1 VKPALPK
8 PVVELLQTAFAGAAG
23 LSITSAMSPVV
34 WGAAALR
41 GPRAADPL
49 LDVWAK
55 GMLAAAGVVTE
66 AVGVEHVPEGHCVF
80 VCNHQSHYDPFLIF
94 KHVPKHIRYV
104 AKREL
109 ARIPVFGHAIR
120 ATGNIVVDRKGG
132 SGDRERLRE
141 AVSAVQERVSVMFF
155 PEGTRSLDGVLRPFK
170 KGAAML
176 AIQSGVPVVPMAVS
190 GTRLILPKGGRRV
203 RWGQKAVLVV
213 GKPISPVGL
222 QPQDRDAFT
231 QRLQGAVSEL
241 YAEARERS
249 GDLG

>member
-8 PVVELLQTAFAGAAG
+8 PVKVLLQTAFAGAAG
-23 LSITSAMSPVV
+23 LSITGALSPVV
-34 WGAAALR
+34 WGTAALR

-55 GMLAAAGVVTE
+55 SMLASAGVVTE

-80 VCNHQSHYDPFLIF
+80 VCNHQSHYDAFLIF

-120 ATGNIVVDRKGG
+120 STGNIVVDRTGG
-132 SGDRERLRE
+132 SGDRDRLRE
-141 AVSAVQERVSVMFF
+141 AVKAVQERVSVMFF
-155 PEGTRSLDGVLRPFK
+155 PEGTRSEDGVLRPFK

-176 AIQSGVPVVPMAVS
+176 AIQAGVPVVPMAVS
-190 GTRLILPKGGRRV
+190 GTRLILPKGGRSV
-203 RWGQKAVLVV
+203 RWGQKATLVV
-213 GKPISPVGL
+213 GKPLSPVGL